1 MPDAFKHLRGIF
13 NTQDA
18 TLSNILL
25 ENFLTFYDWGFL
37 DKGAFYNINIPSSG
51 LYGGVKSN
59 LRLVDD
65 PNYTKGQVW
74 EGYRQNWVWET
85 GVSATTEQPIRISG
99 VFVDNTFRA
108 TGNIEQPFFVDHPNG
123 RVVFDTAVSSTSTVK
138 LEYSHKWV
146 QTLPAEGVPWFQEIQ
161 QGSFRLDNGTFSQIE
176 S

>member
-1 MPDAFKHLRGIF
+1 MPDDAFKHLRGIF

-51 LYGGVKSN
+51 LYGGIKSN

-85 GVSATTEQPIRISG
+85 GSKR
-99 VFVDNTFRA
+99 N
-108 TGNIEQPFFVDHPNG
+108 
-123 RVVFDTAVSSTSTVK
+123 
-138 LEYSHKWV
+138 Y
-146 QTLPAEGVPWFQEIQ
+146 
-161 QGSFRLDNGTFSQIE
+161 
-176 S
+176 